1 MLFLIPLFTQ
11 SVLGFDALQTG
22 ITLLPLS
29 IGVLLTSILTPPLGQ
44 KIYPRYIIQGG
55 LVLLFTGGVIL
66 ARSLDGATEAMDMAL
81 GLLVGGLAI
90 GLIAGQLPNLILS
103 GVDNDEASEA
113 SGLQGTAQNLGM
125 ALGTAVIG
133 TVILSVG
140 ISSMG
145 GQIADSTVVPEDSK
159 PQIQAALEGG
169 LNGADLEIVE
179 SEIAAAPA
187 EVQDEIGTIY
197 RESTVDGFQ
206 GAILVGGLVA
216 LFGAGLSFWLPKKK
230 LPADTSTEEI
240 IRETVRNPT
249 IPAMQLEMDDHP
261 RSKSP

>member
-1 MLFLIPLFTQ
+1 LIPLFTQ

-29 IGVLLTSILTPPLGQ
+29 IGVLLTSILTPSLGQ

-55 LVLLFTGGVIL
+55 LVLLFAGGVVL

-81 GLLVGGLAI
+81 GLFLGGLAI

-103 GVDNDEASEA
+103 GVDADEASEA

-145 GQIADSTVVPEDSK
+145 GQIANSTVVPEELK
-159 PQIQAALEGG
+159 PQIQAVLEGG
-169 LNGADLEIVE
+169 LNGADLAMVKT
-179 SEIAAAPA
+179 EIAAAPP
-187 EVQDEIGTIY
+187 EIQDEIGTIY
-197 RESTVDGFQ
+197 QESTVAGFQ
-206 GAILVGGLVA
+206 GAILAGGLVA
-216 LFGAGLSFWLPKKK
+216 LFGAALSFWLPKKK
-230 LPADTSTEEI
+230 LPSDTSTEQI
-240 IRETVRNPT
+240 IKETVRSPT
-249 IPAMQLEMDDHP
+249 IPAMQLEMDDL
-261 RSKSP
+261 STSQSP